1 MRVFNILLALYFFI
15 LSLAPNMQGAQFLNL
30 SNFIEHYQDH
40 LLRNENSDLLSF
52 VQEHYFNNLTE
63 FEKDHKHLPLKVNI
77 QVATG
82 VMNFEIFDLKLVA
95 EEMLNYKEL
104 ATRNESKNSSYYNK
118 NFHSI
123 WQPPQIG

>member
-1 MRVFNILLALYFFI
+1 MRILYFFLSIYFFI

-40 LLRNENSDLLSF
+40 LARNENSDLLSF
-52 VQEHYFNNLTE
+52 VKEHYFNNLTE
-63 FEKDHKHLPLKVNI
+63 FEKDHKHLPLKANI
-77 QVATG
+77 QVSTG
-82 VMNFEIFDLKLVA
+82 VMSFEKFDVKVVTEDIPNFIESSSK
-95 EEMLNYKEL
+95 
-104 ATRNESKNSSYYNK
+104 NESKHSSFYNK

>member
-1 MRVFNILLALYFFI
+1 
-15 LSLAPNMQGAQFLNL
+15 MQGAQLLNL

-40 LLRNENSDLLSF
+40 LSRNENSDLLSF

-63 FEKDHKHLPLKVNI
+63 FEKEHKHLPLKVNI

-82 VMNFEIFDLKLVA
+82 VMNFEKFDLKLVT
-95 EEMLNYKEL
+95 EDILNYNEL
-104 ATRNESKNSSYYNK
+104 PSRNESKHSSYYNK

>member
-1 MRVFNILLALYFFI
+1 MKILNIAFALYFFV

-30 SNFIEHYQDH
+30 SNFIEHFQDH
-40 LLRNENSDLLSF
+40 LSRNENSDLLSF
-52 VQEHYFNNLTE
+52 VQEHYFNKLTE
-63 FEKDHKHLPLKVNI
+63 FEKDHKHLPLKAKI

-82 VMNFEIFDLKLVA
+82 VMNFEKFDLKLVT
-95 EEMLNYKEL
+95 EVMPYFKEL
-104 ATRNESKNSSYYNK
+104 APRNESKNSTYYNK

>member
-1 MRVFNILLALYFFI
+1 MRVFNLLFSIYFFI
-15 LSLAPNMQGAQFLNL
+15 LSFAPNMQGAQFLNL

-40 LLRNENSDLLSF
+40 LSRNEDSDLLSF

-63 FEKDHKHLPLKVNI
+63 FEKDHKHLPLKLNI
-77 QVATG
+77 QVSTG
-82 VMNFEIFDLKLVA
+82 VMSFEKYDLKPITEYVPHFI
-95 EEMLNYKEL
+95 ETNS
-104 ATRNESKNSSYYNK
+104 RNESKHSSFYNK

>member
-1 MRVFNILLALYFFI
+1 MKLLNLLIAIYFFI

-30 SNFIEHYQDH
+30 NNFINHYQEH
-40 LLRNENSDLLSF
+40 LERNENSDLISF
-52 VQEHYFNNLTE
+52 VQEHYFNRLTE

-82 VMNFEIFDLKLVA
+82 VLNCEKFDLKLVT
-95 EEMLNYKEL
+95 EEILVIS
-104 ATRNESKNSSYYNK
+104 ESSIKNQSKQSSFYNK

-123 WQPPQIG
+123 WQPPQIS